1 MPKETKSLGQPITID
16 PTQLGTIA
24 EKVFELINAKPTEPT
39 KTSEVTSSG
48 AGQVGYVDPYLQ
60 VLEERK
66 IEIIKGGLNCVLVKG
81 RRGVNEINR
90 TQQELNMINDEINN
104 KKNWNTHKRVG

>member
-1 MPKETKSLGQPITID
+1 MLSKRDKQ
-16 PTQLGTIA
+16 
-24 EKVFELINAKPTEPT
+24 
-39 KTSEVTSSG
+39 EVTTIVTDVVSTIIKPLLPNQS
-48 AGQVGYVDPYLQ
+48 AGTVSTSPAQPTDNAQPVYADPYLQ

-90 TQQELNMINDEINN
+90 TQQEINMINDEINN
-104 KKNWNTHKRVG
+104 KKNWNTHRRVG

>member
-1 MPKETKSLGQPITID
+1 MAGKLTAGQLSQVKDVILD
-16 PTQLGTIA
+16 VLS
-24 EKVFELINAKPTEPT
+24 KPLPVLQQSTEPIVPST
-39 KTSEVTSSG
+39 QDEPVY
-48 AGQVGYVDPYLQ
+48 ADPYLK

-66 IEIIKGGLNCVLVKG
+66 IEIIKGGLNCILVKG